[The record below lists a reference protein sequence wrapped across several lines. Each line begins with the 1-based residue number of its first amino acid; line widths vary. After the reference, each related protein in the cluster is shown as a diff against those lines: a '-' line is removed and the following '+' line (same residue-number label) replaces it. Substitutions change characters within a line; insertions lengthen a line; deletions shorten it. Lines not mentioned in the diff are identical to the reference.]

1 MAPFMYGPHFV
12 GMRDSLVSA
21 LAWTFKVA
29 FRKAAGEKLY
39 QQCRVTMLHQEHG
52 LGLDWGWYNSLR
64 TVRPIRRDFGWQAGQ
79 TIDRYY
85 AEEVFLPQHSGDIR
99 GRVLEIGDRRYT
111 ERFGGAKVTQSDVL
125 NVKPGNNQTTIIAD
139 LTSAA
144 HIPSNTFDCAILT
157 FTLQFVYDVRAAL
170 RTLYRILKPGGVLL
184 IAVPGI
190 SQIAR
195 YDDDNWGEYWRFTS
209 RSARMLF
216 EEVFQPDSLT
226 IRTHGN
232 VLAAIASLH
241 GLISNELQRDEL
253 NHHDRDYE
261 LLITIRAMKEHRAC
275 LPGSSEHPCA
285 ITSGSGPVRD
295 AVRGISEQSA

>member
-1 MAPFMYGPHFV
+1 MPGALYS
-12 GMRDSLVSA
+12 MRDLLISA
-21 LAWTFKVA
+21 LAWPFKIA
-29 FRKAAGEKLY
+29 FRKAAGDDLY
-39 QQCRVTMLHQEHG
+39 QQCRVALLHQERG
-52 LGLDWGWYNSLR
+52 LGLDWRWYNSLR
-64 TVRPIRRDFGWQAGQ
+64 TVHPIRRDFGWQAGQ

-85 AEEVFLPQHSGDIR
+85 TEEVFLPQHSDDIR

-111 ERFGGAKVTQSDVL
+111 QRFGGSKVTKSDVL
-125 NVKPGNNQTTIIAD
+125 NVKPGNSATTIVAD
-139 LTSAA
+139 LTSAD

-157 FTLQFVYDVRAAL
+157 FTLQFVYDVRSAL

-216 EEVFQPDSLT
+216 VEVFQPESIT

-241 GLISNELQRDEL
+241 GLISNELHREEL
-253 NHHDRDYE
+253 NYHDRDYE
-261 LLITIRAMKEHRAC
+261 LLITIRAVKEHSSILRAC
-275 LPGSSEHPCA
+275 
-285 ITSGSGPVRD
+285 
-295 AVRGISEQSA
+295 